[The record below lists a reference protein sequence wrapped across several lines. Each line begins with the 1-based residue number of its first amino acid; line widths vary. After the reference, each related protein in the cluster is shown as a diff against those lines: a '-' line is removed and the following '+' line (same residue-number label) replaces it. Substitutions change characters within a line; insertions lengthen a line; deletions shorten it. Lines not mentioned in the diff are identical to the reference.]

1 MLTVGTDDVGD
12 DSLRETDEA
21 NRFGKTRLKRA
32 RSLHEAWDDAKIGHQ
47 YLEIKGLDHELDE
60 RIVKP
65 ATQFLAQG

>member
-1 MLTVGTDDVGD
+1 VDDD
-12 DSLRETDEA
+12 NLRETDAA
-21 NRFGKTRLKRA
+21 NRFGRTRLARA
-32 RSLHEAWDDAKIGHQ
+32 RTLHQAWDSAKIGHQ